1 MVWLRRIILD
11 ISVKKLSETL
21 KIDPQALLDKMIAAG
36 LSQTSIE
43 DSVSNEDKQKLLAF
57 IRSSKDSVKE
67 DKTEPVVSTPQTPK
81 AAPKKEKTEKSKDSP
96 ESASQ
101 KKFKKSKKSVNI
113 NGSIRVNDLSRKL
126 NKRGNEVVK
135 KLVELGEMSSLNDEI
150 DQETAVLVSEEFGF
164 EVKFEEEQELKEEET
179 NYPQVISN
187 FSDEK
192 APSKRHP
199 VVTVMGHV
207 DHGKT
212 SLLDAIKSTNVVESE
227 SGGITQ
233 HLAAY
238 EVKTKKGKITFI
250 DTPGHE
256 AFTAMRAR
264 GADTTDIVILVVA
277 ADDSVKPQ
285 TEEAITHA
293 KAANV
298 PIIVAMNK
306 IDLDAADLEKVKG
319 DLAKHE
325 LVSEEWGG
333 KVQMIPVSAT
343 TKKGIDNLLDA
354 IELESEMLEI
364 KAPIEG
370 LANGVVLESKLDRF
384 KGPLGT
390 FLVQNGILKTGDIIV
405 AGEKK
410 GRIKSLTD
418 SSSKEIKEAGPSTPV
433 EVLGLEDCVAAGE
446 VFNVMAN
453 EKDARTIID
462 ARLSFLKDKND
473 KNVMT
478 SKSAFEMLDQQKINK
493 LRVIVK
499 SDVAG
504 TSEAINN
511 SLKKIG
517 NEEVDVDI
525 VSSGVG
531 GISESDVNLA
541 ITTGARII
549 GFNVRSD
556 NKAKKIL
563 EEEGIEVAYYSVI
576 YDLIEDT
583 KRLLSGLL
591 EPIYSEKILG
601 LAEVKEVFKS
611 PEFKLVAGCLVTE
624 GLVRREKHVR
634 VLRDNVVIHEGE
646 LDSLRRF
653 KDDVKEVQ
661 NGTECGIGIK
671 NYLDIKP
678 GDIIENFE
686 QKEEKRS
693 IWWKEIELFELAI
706 TWKKKLQILFKL
718 LI

>member
-1 MVWLRRIILD
+1 
-11 ISVKKLSETL
+11 
-21 KIDPQALLDKMIAAG
+21 
-36 LSQTSIE
+36 
-43 DSVSNEDKQKLLAF
+43 
-57 IRSSKDSVKE
+57 
-67 DKTEPVVSTPQTPK
+67 
-81 AAPKKEKTEKSKDSP
+81 
-96 ESASQ
+96 
-101 KKFKKSKKSVNI
+101 
-113 NGSIRVNDLSRKL
+113 
-126 NKRGNEVVK
+126 
-135 KLVELGEMSSLNDEI
+135 
-150 DQETAVLVSEEFGF
+150 
-164 EVKFEEEQELKEEET
+164 
-179 NYPQVISN
+179 
-187 FSDEK
+187 
-192 APSKRHP
+192 
-199 VVTVMGHV
+199 MGHV

-212 SLLDAIKSTNVVESE
+212 SLLDAIKSTNVVDSE

-277 ADDSVKPQ
+277 ANDSVKPQ

-354 IELESEMLEI
+354 IELESEMLEL

-370 LANGVVLESKLDRF
+370 LANGVVLESELDRF

-390 FLVQNGILKTGDIIV
+390 FLVQNGILKMGDIIV

-418 SSSKEIKEAGPSTPV
+418 SSGKEIREAGPSTPV

-446 VFNVMAN
+446 VFNVMNN
-453 EKDARTIID
+453 EKDARSIID
-462 ARLSFLKDKND
+462 SRLAFLKDKTD

-478 SKSAFEMLDQQKINK
+478 SKTAFEMLDQEKINK
-493 LRVIVK
+493 LRVIIK

-525 VSSGVG
+525 VNSGVG

-563 EEEGIEVAYYSVI
+563 EEQGLEVAYYSVI

-611 PEFKLVAGCLVTE
+611 PEFGLVAGCLVTE

-693 IWWKEIELFELAI
+693 I
-706 TWKKKLQILFKL
+706 
-718 LI
+718 

>member
-1 MVWLRRIILD
+1 
-11 ISVKKLSETL
+11 
-21 KIDPQALLDKMIAAG
+21 
-36 LSQTSIE
+36 
-43 DSVSNEDKQKLLAF
+43 
-57 IRSSKDSVKE
+57 
-67 DKTEPVVSTPQTPK
+67 
-81 AAPKKEKTEKSKDSP
+81 
-96 ESASQ
+96 
-101 KKFKKSKKSVNI
+101 
-113 NGSIRVNDLSRKL
+113 
-126 NKRGNEVVK
+126 
-135 KLVELGEMSSLNDEI
+135 
-150 DQETAVLVSEEFGF
+150 
-164 EVKFEEEQELKEEET
+164 
-179 NYPQVISN
+179 
-187 FSDEK
+187 
-192 APSKRHP
+192 
-199 VVTVMGHV
+199 MGHV

-277 ADDSVKPQ
+277 ANDSVKPQ

-333 KVQMIPVSAT
+333 KVQMIPVSAI
-343 TKKGIDNLLDA
+343 TKKGIDSLLDA
-354 IELESEMLEI
+354 IELESEMLEL
-364 KAPIEG
+364 KAPIKG
-370 LANGVVLESKLDRF
+370 LANGVVLESELDRF

-390 FLVQNGILKTGDIIV
+390 FLIQNGILKIGDIIV

-410 GRIKSLTD
+410 GRIKSLMD
-418 SSSKEIKEAGPSTPV
+418 SSGQELKEAGPSTPV
-433 EVLGLEDCVAAGE
+433 EVLGLEDCVSAGE

-453 EKDARTIID
+453 EKDARGIID

-478 SKSAFEMLDQQKINK
+478 SKSAFEMLDQEKINK
-493 LRVIVK
+493 LRIIIK

-517 NEEVDVDI
+517 NNEVDVDI

-556 NKAKKIL
+556 NKAKKLL
-563 EEEGIEVAYYSVI
+563 EEHGIEANYYSVI

-611 PEFKLVAGCLVTE
+611 PEFSLVAGCLVTE

-693 IWWKEIELFELAI
+693 I
-706 TWKKKLQILFKL
+706 
-718 LI
+718 

>member
-1 MVWLRRIILD
+1 MD

-611 PEFKLVAGCLVTE
+611 PEFKLVAGCLITE

-693 IWWKEIELFELAI
+693 I
-706 TWKKKLQILFKL
+706 
-718 LI
+718 

>member
-1 MVWLRRIILD
+1 MD
-11 ISVKKLSETL
+11 ISVKKLSEIL
-21 KIDPQALLDKMIAAG
+21 KIDPQVLLDKMIAAG
-36 LSQTSIE
+36 LSQTSVE

-57 IRSSKDSVKE
+57 IRSSKDSGTE
-67 DKTEPVVSTPQTPK
+67 DKPKAIVPTPQAPK
-81 AAPKKEKTEKSKDSP
+81 AAPKKEKVKKSKDSSEP
-96 ESASQ
+96 ETQ
-101 KKFKKSKKSVNI
+101 KKAKQSKKSVNI

-126 NKRGNEVVK
+126 NRRGNEVVK
-135 KLVELGEMSSLNDEI
+135 KLVELGEMASLNDEI
-150 DQETAVLVSEEFGF
+150 DQETAVLVAEEFGF
-164 EVKFEEEQELKEEET
+164 EVKFEEEQQLKEEET
-179 NYPQVISN
+179 NYPQVVSN

-192 APSKRHP
+192 SPSGRHP

-212 SLLDAIKSTNVVESE
+212 SLLDTIKSTNVVESE

-264 GADTTDIVILVVA
+264 GANTTDIVILVVA

-343 TKKGIDNLLDA
+343 TKKGIDSLLDA
-354 IELESEMLEI
+354 IELESEMLEL

-418 SSSKEIKEAGPSTPV
+418 SSGQEIKEAGPSTPI

-462 ARLSFLKDKND
+462 SRLSFLKDKND
-473 KNVMT
+473 RNVMT
-478 SKSAFEMLDQQKINK
+478 SKSAFEMLDQEKINK
-493 LRVIVK
+493 LRVIIK

-611 PEFKLVAGCLVTE
+611 PEFSLVAGCLVTE

-693 IWWKEIELFELAI
+693 I
-706 TWKKKLQILFKL
+706 
-718 LI
+718 

>member
-1 MVWLRRIILD
+1 M
-11 ISVKKLSETL
+11 
-21 KIDPQALLDKMIAAG
+21 A
-36 LSQTSIE
+36 
-43 DSVSNEDKQKLLAF
+43 
-57 IRSSKDSVKE
+57 
-67 DKTEPVVSTPQTPK
+67 
-81 AAPKKEKTEKSKDSP
+81 
-96 ESASQ
+96 
-101 KKFKKSKKSVNI
+101 
-113 NGSIRVNDLSRKL
+113 
-126 NKRGNEVVK
+126 
-135 KLVELGEMSSLNDEI
+135 SLNDEI
-150 DQETAVLVSEEFGF
+150 DQETAVLVAEEFSF
-164 EVKFEEEQELKEEET
+164 EVKFEEEQVINEEEVD
-179 NYPQVISN
+179 YPLVVSS

-192 APSKRHP
+192 SPAKRHP

-212 SLLDAIKSTNVVESE
+212 SLLDTIKSTNVVDSE

-238 EVKTKKGKITFI
+238 EVNTKKGKITFI

-264 GADTTDIVILVVA
+264 GANTTDIVILVVA
-277 ADDSVKPQ
+277 ANDSVKPQ

-293 KAANV
+293 KAAGV
-298 PIIVAMNK
+298 PIIVAINK
-306 IDLDAADLEKVKG
+306 IDLDAADIEKVKG

-343 TKKGIDNLLDA
+343 TNKGIDLLLDA
-354 IELESEMLEI
+354 VELESEILEL
-364 KAPIEG
+364 KAPVQG
-370 LANGVVLESKLDRF
+370 LANGVVLESELDRF
-384 KGPLGT
+384 KGPLCT
-390 FLVQNGILKTGDIIV
+390 FLVQNGVLKIGDIIV

-410 GRIKSLTD
+410 GRIKSLIN
-418 SSSKEIKEAGPSTPV
+418 SSGQDVKEAGPSTPI
-433 EVLGLEDCVAAGE
+433 EVLGLEDCVSAGE
-446 VFNVMAN
+446 IFNVMAN
-453 EKDARTIID
+453 EKDARTIIES
-462 ARLSFLKDKND
+462 RLSFHKDRND

-478 SKSAFEMLDQQKINK
+478 SKSAFEMLDQEKINK

-511 SLKKIG
+511 SLQNIG
-517 NEEVDVDI
+517 NEEVNVDI

-541 ITTGARII
+541 ITTGARIV

-563 EEEGIEVAYYSVI
+563 EEHGIEVAYYSVI

-686 QKEEKRS
+686 QEEKRS
-693 IWWKEIELFELAI
+693 I
-706 TWKKKLQILFKL
+706 
-718 LI
+718 

>member
-1 MVWLRRIILD
+1 MD
-11 ISVKKLSETL
+11 ISVKKLSEIL
-21 KIDPQALLDKMIAAG
+21 KIDPQVLLDKMIAAG
-36 LSQTSIE
+36 LSQSSIE

-57 IRSSKDSVKE
+57 IRSSKDSSQESKSEVVVPKPQPTKSKE
-67 DKTEPVVSTPQTPK
+67 
-81 AAPKKEKTEKSKDSP
+81 EKSKLDN
-96 ESASQ
+96 Q
-101 KKFKKSKKSVNI
+101 KKAPSEAKSEDSTKQKKTVNI
-113 NGSIRVNDLSRKL
+113 NGSVRVNDLSRKL
-126 NKRGNEVVK
+126 SKRGNEVVK
-135 KLVELGEMSSLNDEI
+135 KLIELGEMVSLNDEI
-150 DQETAVLVSEEFGF
+150 DQETAVLVAEEFGF
-164 EVKFEEEQELKEEET
+164 EVKFEEEQQIKEEEI
-179 NYPQVISN
+179 NYPQVDSS

-192 APSKRHP
+192 SPSKRHP

-212 SLLDAIKSTNVVESE
+212 SLLDAIKSTNVVDSE

-277 ADDSVKPQ
+277 ANDSVKPQ

-306 IDLDAADLEKVKG
+306 IDLETADLEKVKG

-343 TKKGIDNLLDA
+343 TKKGVDNLLDA
-354 IELESEMLEI
+354 IELESELLEL
-364 KAPIEG
+364 KAPIKG
-370 LANGVVLESKLDRF
+370 LANGVILESELDRF

-390 FLVQNGILKTGDIIV
+390 FLVQNGVLKVGDIVV

-410 GRIKSLTD
+410 GRIKSLID
-418 SSSKEIKEAGPSTPV
+418 SSGNQVKEAGPSTPI
-433 EVLGLEDCVAAGE
+433 EVLGLEECVAAGE
-446 VFNVMAN
+446 VFNVMKN
-453 EKDARTIID
+453 EKDARAIID
-462 ARLSFLKDKND
+462 SRLFFHKEKND
-473 KNVMT
+473 KNVIT
-478 SKSAFEMLDQQKINK
+478 SKSAFDLLDQEKINK
-493 LRVIVK
+493 LRVIIK

-541 ITTGARII
+541 ITTGARIL

-563 EEEGIEVAYYSVI
+563 EEQGIDVAYYSVI

-611 PEFKLVAGCLVTE
+611 PEFNLVAGCLVTE

-693 IWWKEIELFELAI
+693 I
-706 TWKKKLQILFKL
+706 
-718 LI
+718 

>member
-1 MVWLRRIILD
+1 MD

-96 ESASQ
+96 EPASQ
-101 KKFKKSKKSVNI
+101 KKVKKSKKSVNI

-418 SSSKEIKEAGPSTPV
+418 SSSKEIKEAGPSAPV

-531 GISESDVNLA
+531 EISESDVNLA

-693 IWWKEIELFELAI
+693 I
-706 TWKKKLQILFKL
+706 
-718 LI
+718 